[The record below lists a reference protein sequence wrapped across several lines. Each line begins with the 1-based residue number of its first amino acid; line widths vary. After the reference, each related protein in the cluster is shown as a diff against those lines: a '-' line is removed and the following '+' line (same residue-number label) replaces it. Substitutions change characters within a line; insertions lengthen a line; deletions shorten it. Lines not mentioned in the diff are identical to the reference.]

1 MLDIYGTLE
10 IEKVLK
16 DISTYS
22 HSEIG
27 KEKLLSLRMFSSFNE
42 LNNELHITN
51 EMISLIYRYSSLP
64 IVNSFNLL
72 KDVEIA
78 KKFGILTPLDF
89 EHIANDIKISNDIV
103 NYFKKVTVKDFPLL
117 LMLANKLNDLSFLEK
132 KIHQV
137 ILPDLSISS
146 NASEALKAIRYKI
159 ERLEKN
165 IRETSFALANK
176 YSKYLSDINPTFR
189 NDHLV
194 LAIKTSDKNKINGI
208 IHDVSDSGQTT
219 FIEPSELVELANELY
234 VNKVKEKEEI
244 RRILKE
250 LSEEVASSSSFI
262 LENNDIIARLDF
274 LDAKASFA
282 IDNKCYIASLEEEGI
297 IDLKGARH
305 PLLNKEK
312 VVPNDFYL
320 DKKGRIIIISGPNAG
335 GKSVALKTLGINV
348 MMNQMGLAIFTN
360 SPARLSFFAR
370 IFADIGDNQSL
381 ADNLSTFAAHIANLS
396 TITHFAKKNDLV
408 LLDELGTGTSP
419 SEGEALALA
428 ISDYLLSLGVF
439 ALISSHYERMK
450 EYAFQKENV
459 INAMMVFDGDN
470 LLPTYKLQVG
480 YPGRSYGLIMAK
492 RYRLKESVIAKANN
506 YLNKQKGRSV
516 NDVLDKLNKIVRQ
529 NEAINEALKKDKY
542 ALEIKEKEYKFN
554 VKALEKK
561 KENLLS
567 DVIKE
572 KEDML
577 SKAREEITDILRI
590 KSNPNASQK
599 ELLLERSR
607 IDNLLNEEEEISV
620 EKEDIEL
627 NDYVELK
634 DLAIVGRVT
643 SLKGDKVNVISI
655 DGMNIK
661 TTLDN
666 LALTNEPP
674 HKIYSTHNVDELI
687 KEKMD
692 VKLELNIIG
701 KHIDEGIEEVASY
714 LDTARLKHFHTVR
727 IIHGM
732 GSGALRKAVHAY
744 LDKCDFIDDY
754 HYASSFD
761 GGSGATIVILK

>member
-16 DISTYS
+16 DISSYS

-51 EMISLIYRYSSLP
+51 EMISLIYRYSCLP

-117 LMLANKLNDLSFLEK
+117 LTLANKLNDLSFLEK

-146 NASEALKAIRYKI
+146 NASEALKVIRYKI

-396 TITHFAKKNDLV
+396 TITHFAKKGDLV

-419 SEGEALALA
+419 AEGEALALA

-439 ALISSHYERMK
+439 ALISSHYEKMK

-459 INAMMVFDGDN
+459 INAMMVFDEDN

-492 RYRLKESVIAKANN
+492 RYRLKESVIVKANN

-529 NEAINEALKKDKY
+529 NEEINEALKKEKY

-554 VKALEKK
+554 AKALEKK

-577 SKAREEITDILRI
+577 LKAREEITDILRI

-620 EKEDIEL
+620 EKEDIKL

-674 HKIYSTHNVDELI
+674 HKIFSSYNVDELI

-732 GSGALRKAVHAY
+732 GSGALRKAVHIY
-744 LDKCDFIDDY
+744 LDKCDFIEDY